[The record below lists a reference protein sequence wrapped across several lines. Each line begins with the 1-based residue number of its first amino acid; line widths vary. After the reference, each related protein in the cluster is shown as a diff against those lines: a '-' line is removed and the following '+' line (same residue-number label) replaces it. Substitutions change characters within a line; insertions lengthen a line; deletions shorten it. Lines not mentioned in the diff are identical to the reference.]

1 MLGCVTCKV
10 RSRVIVGLT
19 LKIKKNVKF
28 DKIDHSDV
36 CPKCYKHH
44 VVLLVQSSG
53 KTGQFCRQKVQW
65 KKAVKKWSRSLL
77 LLNVL
82 DLNTNQI
89 HLASYKLECSKP
101 KKNVTSFLQRDSY
114 VDHRSNDKQEKL
126 DESNDKQEKLD
137 ESNQNLNCRTSE
149 VLLGHQGQLVHRLK
163 KCVETGSTM
172 TIPGKNSLSL
182 KWVR

>member
-1 MLGCVTCKV
+1 MTCKV
-10 RSRVIVGLT
+10 RSHVIVGLT
-19 LKIKKNVKF
+19 LKIKKNVKS
-28 DKIDHSDV
+28 DEIDHSDV

-53 KTGQFCRQKVQW
+53 KTGQFCDQKVQW

-89 HLASYKLECSKP
+89 HLALYKLECSKP
-101 KKNVTSFLQRDSY
+101 KKNVTSFLQRDSF
-114 VDHRSNDKQEKL
+114 VDHR
-126 DESNDKQEKLD
+126 SNDKQEKLD

>member
-19 LKIKKNVKF
+19 LKIKKNVKS
-28 DKIDHSDV
+28 DEIDHSDV

-53 KTGQFCRQKVQW
+53 KTRQFCRQKVQW

-89 HLASYKLECSKP
+89 HLALYKLECSKP
-101 KKNVTSFLQRDSY
+101 KKNVTSFLQRDSF
-114 VDHRSNDKQEKL
+114 VDH
-126 DESNDKQEKLD
+126 
-137 ESNQNLNCRTSE
+137 
-149 VLLGHQGQLVHRLK
+149 
-163 KCVETGSTM
+163 
-172 TIPGKNSLSL
+172 
-182 KWVR
+182 

>member
-1 MLGCVTCKV
+1 M
-10 RSRVIVGLT
+10 
-19 LKIKKNVKF
+19 
-28 DKIDHSDV
+28 
-36 CPKCYKHH
+36 
-44 VVLLVQSSG
+44 
-53 KTGQFCRQKVQW
+53 
-65 KKAVKKWSRSLL
+65 
-77 LLNVL
+77 
-82 DLNTNQI
+82 
-89 HLASYKLECSKP
+89 
-101 KKNVTSFLQRDSY
+101 TSFLQRDSY
-114 VDHRSNDKQEKL
+114 VDHRLNDKQEKL